1 MRSLIL
7 TTAAALAVLPAAE
20 ATAAATAPAPV
31 ASSPLAT
38 FQKRKKAPK
47 GYHQDTRYG
56 FKFKQPAKFKNIAV
70 RVREEWLA
78 AKYVSAQ
85 QFTYTDNETGFTA
98 NHYPEFMVIAMP
110 HSAMNEGS
118 EVVEDENGD
127 ETVIKISN
135 PYRDYDDLLKR
146 TFEGQGGFFLAEDP
160 VETEIDGVPVEKRTY
175 RSDKLSRA
183 PLTINAWIYK
193 TEDVDYV
200 VHVIGLTNH
209 WDTVEKMVAPL
220 RNTFELIEKD
230 APLRI
235 SSALEIRF
243 GRLKV
248 DVEDKKEAKSAAVK
262 SEKVIHEKAINKL
275 PDDWKHKLSGR
286 VLTVYSA
293 DKKFANRVQKHAN
306 GLLDWLDDNF
316 GFLGGGTYLRK
327 PIIRICR
334 DDAEYFSYLSGINIG
349 NQGGY
354 LYVGEELVTRWDS
367 DGWSGQ
373 SVNRL
378 NSQIYD
384 YWMQERNFDLKTALP
399 VWINSGLERL
409 VNNSRHDSRKVDWR
423 FDVDLIVY
431 GKGLARSGNTVDLQ
445 DLFKMTNKEM
455 NELQQGEFKPHY
467 EGWLLIN
474 YLASPEIK
482 RHDLAKG
489 LLETY
494 LRNMQK
500 VVKEIEKE
508 EKRKLDAARRA
519 ASKGDGE
526 REYAAR
532 RRQIFEKME
541 KELLQR
547 TFDLTFGDWSDS
559 NWKDLND
566 HFRKAF

>member
-1 MRSLIL
+1 MRTLIL
-7 TTAAALAVLPAAE
+7 TTAAALALLPAVSA
-20 ATAAATAPAPV
+20 APAVPG
-31 ASSPLAT
+31 PIAT
-38 FQKRKKAPK
+38 VQKRKKAPK

-78 AKYVSAQ
+78 AKYVCTQ
-85 QFTYTDNETGFTA
+85 QFTYTDSETGGTA

-110 HSAMNEGS
+110 HSAMNEGT
-118 EVVEDENGD
+118 EVSKDEDGKES
-127 ETVIKISN
+127 VIKISN

-146 TFEGQGGFFLAEDP
+146 TFQGQGGFFLAEDP

-183 PLTINAWIYK
+183 PLTIDAWIYK

-209 WDTVEKMVAPL
+209 WESVDKLVKPL

-235 SSALEIRF
+235 TSALETQFRL
-243 GRLKV
+243 GRLSV
-248 DVEDKKEAKSAAVK
+248 DVEDKREARSAAVK

-275 PDDWKHKLSGR
+275 PDDWNHKLSGR
-286 VLTVYSA
+286 VLTVYSS

-306 GLLDWLDDNF
+306 NLLDWMDENF

-334 DDAEYFSYLSGINIG
+334 DDAEYFAYLAGINVG
-349 NQGGY
+349 NGGGY

-367 DGWSGQ
+367 DGWSGA

-378 NSQIYD
+378 NNQIYD

-399 VWINSGLERL
+399 QWIDTGLERL
-409 VNNSRHDSRKVDWR
+409 ISNSRHDSRKPDWR

-431 GKGLARSGNTVDLQ
+431 GKTLERSGNTIDLK
-445 DLFKMTNKEM
+445 DLFKMTEKEM
-455 NELQQGEFKPHY
+455 NELQQGDSKPHF
-467 EGWLLIN
+467 EGWLLVN
-474 YLASPEIK
+474 YLSSPEIK
-482 RHDLAKG
+482 RHKLAEG
-489 LLETY
+489 LLGTY

-508 EKRKLDAARRA
+508 QKRKLDAARRQ

-526 REYAAR
+526 REYAAL

-547 TFDLTFGDWSDS
+547 TFDLTFSDFSDS
-559 NWKDLND
+559 DWKDLNA

>member
-1 MRSLIL
+1 MRTLIL
-7 TTAAALAVLPAAE
+7 TTAAALALLPAVS
-20 ATAAATAPAPV
+20 AAAPAPG
-31 ASSPLAT
+31 PIAT
-38 FQKRKKAPK
+38 LQKKKAPK

-78 AKYVSAQ
+78 AKYVCTQ
-85 QFTYTDNETGFTA
+85 QFTYTDTETGFTA

-110 HSAMNEGS
+110 HSAMNEGT
-118 EVVEDENGD
+118 EVSKDEDGKES
-127 ETVIKISN
+127 VIKISN

-146 TFEGQGGFFLAEDP
+146 TFQGQGGFFLAEDP
-160 VETEIDGVPVEKRTY
+160 VTAEINGVPVEKRTY

-183 PLTINAWIYK
+183 PLTIDAWIYK

-200 VHVIGLTNH
+200 VHVIGVTNH
-209 WDTVEKMVAPL
+209 WETVNKMVKPL
-220 RNTFELIEKD
+220 RSTFELIEKD

-235 SSALEIRF
+235 NSGLASSFRIGPAA
-243 GRLKV
+243 V
-248 DVEDKKEAKSAAVK
+248 DVEDKREARSAAVK

-275 PDDWKHKLSGR
+275 PDDWNHKLSGR

-306 GLLDWLDDNF
+306 NLLDWMDENF

-334 DDAEYFSYLSGINIG
+334 DDAEYFAYLAGINVG
-349 NQGGY
+349 NGGGY

-367 DGWSGQ
+367 DGWSGA

-378 NSQIYD
+378 NNQIYD

-399 VWINSGLERL
+399 QWIDSGLERL
-409 VNNSRHDSRKVDWR
+409 ISNSRHDSRKVDWR

-431 GKGLARSGNTVDLQ
+431 GKGLARSGNTVDLK
-445 DLFKMTNKEM
+445 DLFKMTEKEM
-455 NELQQGEFKPHY
+455 NELQQGDSKPHF
-467 EGWLLIN
+467 EGWLLVN
-474 YLASPEIK
+474 YLSSPEIK
-482 RHDLAKG
+482 RHKLADG
-489 LLETY
+489 LLEDY

-508 EKRKLDAARRA
+508 QKRKLDAARRQ

-526 REYAAR
+526 REYAAL

-547 TFDLTFGDWSDS
+547 TFDLTFSDFSDS
-559 NWKDLND
+559 DWEDLNA

>member
-1 MRSLIL
+1 MRTLIL
-7 TTAAALAVLPAAE
+7 TTAAALALLPAVS
-20 ATAAATAPAPV
+20 AAAPAPG
-31 ASSPLAT
+31 PIAT
-38 FQKRKKAPK
+38 LQKKKKAPK

-78 AKYVSAQ
+78 AKYVCTQ
-85 QFTYTDNETGFTA
+85 QFTYTDTETGFTA

-110 HSAMNEGS
+110 HSVMNEGT
-118 EVVEDENGD
+118 EVTKDEKG
-127 ETVIKISN
+127 EEQVIKISN

-146 TFEGQGGFFLAEDP
+146 TFQGQGGFFLAEDP
-160 VETEIDGVPVEKRTY
+160 VMAEVNGVPVEKRTY

-183 PLTINAWIYK
+183 PLTIDAWIYK

-200 VHVIGLTNH
+200 VHVIGVTNH
-209 WDTVEKMVAPL
+209 WETVNKMVKPL
-220 RNTFELIEKD
+220 RSTFELIEKD

-235 SSALEIRF
+235 NSGLASSFRIGPAA
-243 GRLKV
+243 V
-248 DVEDKKEAKSAAVK
+248 DVEDKREARSAAVK

-275 PDDWKHKLSGR
+275 PDDWNHKLSGR

-306 GLLDWLDDNF
+306 NLLDWMDENF
-316 GFLGGGTYLRK
+316 GFLGGGSYLRK

-334 DDAEYFSYLSGINIG
+334 DDAEYFAYLAGINVG
-349 NQGGY
+349 NGGGY

-367 DGWSGQ
+367 DGWSGA

-378 NSQIYD
+378 NNQIYD

-399 VWINSGLERL
+399 QWIDSGLERL
-409 VNNSRHDSRKVDWR
+409 ISNSRHDSRKVDWR

-431 GKGLARSGNTVDLQ
+431 GKGLARSGNTVDLK
-445 DLFKMTNKEM
+445 DLFKMTEKEM
-455 NELQQGEFKPHY
+455 NELQQGDSKPHF
-467 EGWLLIN
+467 EGWLLVN
-474 YLASPEIK
+474 YLSSPEIK
-482 RHDLAKG
+482 RHKLADG
-489 LLETY
+489 LLDDY

-508 EKRKLDAARRA
+508 QKRKLDAARRQ

-526 REYAAR
+526 REYAAL

-547 TFDLTFGDWSDS
+547 TFDLTFGDFSDS
-559 NWKDLND
+559 DWEDLNA